1 MTDPVIVIATATPLP
16 GRAAEIVDALGRLI
30 PRVHAEPGC
39 LLYTLN
45 QAESGQLVFIEK
57 WASQA
62 DADRH
67 ASSSAIM
74 PELIEQVLPLL
85 VGPPVVVAHSAL
97 PMGEAVKGT
106 L

>member
-1 MTDPVIVIATATPLP
+1 MTEPVIVIATATPLP
-16 GRAAEIVDALGRLI
+16 GRSAQVVDTLRRLI

-45 QAESGQLVFIEK
+45 RAESGELVFIEK

-67 ASSSAIM
+67 ALSSAIM
-74 PELIEQVLPLL
+74 PELVERVLPLL
-85 VGPPVVVAHSAL
+85 VGPPVVVAHHAL
-97 PMGEAVKGT
+97 PMGEGAQGA